1 MRECAVTLRTRL
13 TSAFL
18 ATVLAPVLV
27 GALVAGSLL
36 TSVARDQAAERL
48 SVAVSAV
55 RTSFTALCGQLAA
68 VAEAVAAAPAAD
80 RAAVAQGYVAR
91 GLASGV
97 HVETGGEAEF
107 SGITTPGS
115 PPPPWADCPPGRAVA
130 ISAATYEGLAGRVEL
145 VDGRGH
151 SVGTV
156 WAAQTVD
163 ADFLHRLA
171 DATGVRVRLRS
182 GSAGPIA
189 AGPAG
194 ADELGGGWTAG
205 EGLGGG
211 GSPGETS
218 EEPDEI
224 TDPADD
230 FEALPQSQQDYV
242 EPTPSAPAP
251 EPASSDEFSRV
262 LGDGDG
268 VPLPLV
274 LSVPA
279 PDTYTRYAMLAA
291 IVLTTAAFAVLVAWW
306 LARTTTAPLANL
318 AAAADRVADGDL
330 QARVPVQAKDEIGQ
344 VASAFNRMTHELE
357 SYVDALTASRDQ
369 LRGQLG
375 VLGDTL
381 SSTHDLHRILQVIL
395 QTARHAAGARAGLV
409 LLVDPATGLLTGQC
423 SEGLDG
429 TVPIRVPIGEGLLGS
444 VAATGVPVRG
454 RTDRDGAV
462 LLATEP
468 ACRSYVV
475 VPFTLGGLLP
485 QDVQPGAEPAQAQPG
500 GLWPGGMP
508 AAQGVLAVYDRL
520 GRDEFDDADLDTL
533 RTFAGQA
540 SVAVDNVRVHEEAQR
555 LSVTDSL
562 TGLLNYRSMLDCLR
576 REAERAHR
584 FGRRLCVL
592 ALDLDRFKEINDSFG
607 HAAGD
612 LVLAEFAYRVRAEI
626 REVDLAFRHGGEEF
640 VVLLPETD
648 LAGGVAVAERLCAA
662 MRVNPVLLPRGRV
675 SVTVSIGIAVFPEH
689 GASGSA
695 VLQAADDALYAA
707 KAAGRDRHRTAPGSG
722 ASASGSAGSGLPGS
736 GLPGSGAGA
745 SAGSVPAAGSSV
757 SAASGEAPAAAS
769 GGYLA
774 EPGAGQSAGEQGTVT
789 ELTARGASGG
799 PHPPRQVNG
808 R

>member
-1 MRECAVTLRTRL
+1 VTLRTRL

-27 GALVAGSLL
+27 GALVAGTVL
-36 TSVARDQAAERL
+36 TSVARDQAAQRL
-48 SVAVSAV
+48 SVATTAV
-55 RTSFTALCGQLAA
+55 RTSVTALCGQLAA
-68 VAEAVAAAPAAD
+68 VAQAVAAAPPAD
-80 RAAVAQGYVAR
+80 RAEVAQGYVVR

-97 HVETGGEAEF
+97 HIETGGEADF
-107 SGITTPGS
+107 SGVTTPGA
-115 PPPPWADCPPGRAVA
+115 PPPPWADCPPVPVA
-130 ISAATYEGLAGRVEL
+130 DIGTATYEGMAARVDL
-145 VDGRGH
+145 VDGGH
-151 SVGTV
+151 VVGAV
-156 WAAQTVD
+156 YAAQAVD
-163 ADFLHRLA
+163 RAFLKRLS
-171 DATGVRVRLRS
+171 DAVGVDVTLRS
-182 GSAGPIA
+182 GSPLGAPRSS
-189 AGPAG
+189 G
-194 ADELGGGWTAG
+194 ADVDGAA
-205 EGLGGG
+205 
-211 GSPGETS
+211 
-218 EEPDEI
+218 I

-230 FEALPQSQQDYV
+230 FDAAPFAQA
-242 EPTPSAPAP
+242 TPVPMAASPAADP
-251 EPASSDEFSRV
+251 FVRV
-262 LGDGDG
+262 LGSADG
-268 VPLPLV
+268 VPLPLK

-279 PDTYTRYAMLAA
+279 PDAYTRYAMLAA
-291 IVLTTAAFAVLVAWW
+291 IVLITAAAAVLVAWW

-330 QARVPVQAKDEIGQ
+330 QARVPVQGNDEIGH
-344 VASAFNRMTHELE
+344 VASAFNRMTSELE

-395 QTARHAAGARAGLV
+395 QTARHAAGARAGVV
-409 LLVDPATGLLTGQC
+409 LLIDPATGLLTGQC
-423 SEGLDG
+423 AEGLDPA
-429 TVPIRVPIGEGLLGS
+429 VPIQVPIGEGLLGS

-454 RTDRDGAV
+454 RTDRDAPV

-468 ACRSYVV
+468 RCKSYVV
-475 VPFTLGGLLP
+475 VPFTLGGP
-485 QDVQPGAEPAQAQPG
+485 IGESGPAPA
-500 GLWPGGMP
+500 GLWPAGLP

-592 ALDLDRFKEINDSFG
+592 ALDLDRFKEINDSYG

-612 LVLAEFAYRVRAEI
+612 VVLAEFARRVRAEI

-648 LAGGVAVAERLCAA
+648 LAGGVAVADRLCTA
-662 MRVNPVLLPRGRV
+662 MRTQQVLLPRGRV
-675 SVTVSIGIAVFPEH
+675 DVTVSIGIAVFPEH
-689 GASGSA
+689 GATGSA

-707 KAAGRDRHRTAPGSG
+707 KAAGRNRHRTAFSPGV
-722 ASASGSAGSGLPGS
+722 ASVPPSSLATPSAAAAAAP
-736 GLPGSGAGA
+736 GAGA
-745 SAGSVPAAGSSV
+745 DQA
-757 SAASGEAPAAAS
+757 EA
-769 GGYLA
+769 
-774 EPGAGQSAGEQGTVT
+774 GTVT
-789 ELTARGASGG
+789 ELTTRGASSG